1 MDEPIKLVRKMKK
14 TDSKPA
20 RHKQGNAVMAMS
32 QFADGGS
39 SAATQATVIS
49 IDSNQ
54 SNTTPTGGMNMDA
67 NAVKHVLE
75 ERRRLDEKLRKQR
88 EELEELRGLKEQ
100 KNEIEKQKK
109 LLLQKEEEVK
119 RQQMLLKYPP
129 PPMEDAPPPQPPPA
143 QTQTQTQTQ
152 AQIHHPIQ
160 PPPPQQRQQQQQH
173 PNPLPQYQQHRPLH
187 VSTGNINPPQTPP
200 TQLLTANMIK
210 SQLNNLPSFDSPIPI
225 PQLLWDGVTFHKYPF
240 NTTGGNPKQ
249 RMFRLKHGKKDE
261 PGTEIIVRGGGYDN
275 YFVDKYQQQGVLK
288 MAHLPLTLEWY
299 DSKKGPSK
307 KADKSLP
314 LDEIYEIKRGH
325 QTPTFWSF
333 AASRGVGGMHHMSV
347 CFSLNGDERTV
358 DVGCDTKEQ
367 MEAFLQALGGVMRW
381 VKEQRANPNETN
393 VDYGEDV
400 EGAHVSNAP
409 YNEAEDKGKLF
420 AAIKTDDLE
429 MVKFHLD
436 QKNCPIDIMDDF
448 SGDTA
453 LISAC
458 RLGRIDIVN
467 LALER
472 GARND
477 PHPEFGQTALQSA
490 VSAGHAN
497 CVKVILETAAPSHSD
512 LVIVNHEDFNKE
524 APIHVASRC
533 GNFPVL
539 ELLVEHG
546 ANMYLVDKNGRTC
559 LHCACM
565 GGHKQCLSYL
575 LDAGGDA
582 ILEERDHAGR
592 TCLHLAI
599 NGNKIECVRLLLETA
614 ADVKAVTPEGLT
626 CYRIAVKRN
635 YHTLARL
642 IKEYDRLRDGGALN
656 SNWDDDRSA
665 YTSNSDA
672 EGLSD
677 RGSLPRPH
685 KSASSPSVASLSSKK
700 SNQNSGGSN
709 GRNLIV
715 SKTSGSFDFSTLAS
729 PTMGGGGGQ
738 VWSSQGSTPHT
749 PHMMHGLDTYDV
761 SAGQLT
767 ARNNNNQYP
776 NYHNKGSSAGGYGSG
791 YGSGYES
798 PYAGSRHQNQP
809 QQQFPPQQYPPQ
821 AQPQQYNYHQQYNPQ
836 LSARELVRGVS
847 WNGPT
852 PAPNPTGYASDAGVN
867 YHNNNRR
874 HLMHTQSAS
883 PTMLHRAHTTGAQ
896 QRNHNIYHHQGVDY
910 QSDSGYS
917 NHQQQQMQGYTSDY
931 TPQTHNQHN
940 NAQGGYNS
948 DTSYSHSQ
956 SQRTKQSVSP
966 PPPIISPQPTQPE
979 PVVRVDSGRSV
990 VSAITLDDEMVN
1002 REIVVNVPGG
1012 ADGVEEDAY
1021 VDAGGFGDVESFY
1034 IGVDLWNVYESDG
1047 YPYYL
1052 RMRDNF
1058 SQWDDPRVVGVE
1070 DEGQVE
1076 GHEEHH
1082 EEHTHEEEEEEEE
1095 EQFEEPVAEEKEFE
1109 HHHHHMEEKLLSK
1122 PQETSSKEVAPTPTP
1137 PQAIIE
1143 EQLMSPTGTSSQ
1155 RAGVG
1160 ATFIN
1165 VNRTSKLVPQRP
1177 IHAETKNAPLVRSQ
1191 SSISSL
1197 SESPNKREMKDSV
1210 EEDVF
1215 EEPLEEVED
1224 KSMAEA
1230 KEESPPPSKS
1240 ELKASLM
1247 KNLKMAPPPNPPPS
1261 RPAPA
1266 PVPAHTSTSAPTPTI
1281 SKADLKN
1288 DPVLNK
1294 YVKMASVGVPA
1305 ANVLLKI
1312 KNDAISAD
1320 KIDLF
1325 CSAFN
1330 IEQKKEVEKKKAP
1343 AVYTDSE
1350 NDSSSSEESSGESPQ
1365 PTILSKEELSNDEDL
1380 AKYVKMT
1387 KMGIPPPAVVQKM
1400 KKDSIAADKVFA
1412 FELTFGL
1419 ATSASNKK
1427 KKKSKRDKNNL
1438 TPSRR
1443 TSVKM
1448 QQIHMNKVSEDR
1460 LQGSLWAGGEGE
1472 DDLAKDDIAAL
1483 EQAFGRQSVSPGLAA
1498 SGKKS
1503 VEKKEVSLVDPK
1515 RAYNVCIALA
1525 QFRSGFAEDWRK
1537 LVNAVVAF
1545 DEKSLSLEKVN
1556 NLKVLLPTER
1566 ELRDVMSFKG
1576 DVKKLG
1582 KCESFFRAVC
1592 EVDGVASLCEAFSA
1606 ILGFK
1611 ESAEDVKHKLKM
1623 IGSACDRIVGSK
1635 NLGVLMKKVLAVGN
1649 LMNESIGR
1657 PKVSGIRLESLLKL
1671 SLTKGTD
1678 RKTTVIDLVVQMIA
1692 GEGKQG
1698 EETLLI
1704 GEELRGIESG
1714 ARVKSVKTLVKSIEE
1729 IKDGVTVVEKCGE
1742 RAGVKGQEFLAYA
1755 RREVQGLDVDLET
1768 CQQKVEVLC
1777 NFFAEDSKVV
1787 EASNIIGVLLNFS
1800 RLVATSL
1807 ESYRRKQRR
1816 KEIDAAREANKRGG
1830 GRGNAGGGGSQFA
1843 SVRGDSDRRP
1853 PPTQQNQHH
1862 TPTSRSTS
1870 AQSTPERR
1878 HSNTNANQFNQDLL
1892 KQALAERRFS
1902 VAGEEKDGRNEGKNA
1917 HGDDSSDSDDW
1928 LDADETNGD

>member
-1 MDEPIKLVRKMKK
+1 MDQAILPPHRNIRPGADGNVASNISDDSSDEEPAASSHQHPPPPHNNVHLAYSNSNSNDPQRSTNGRRDTMDEPVQIVRKMKK

-32 QFADGGS
+32 AFADGGS
-39 SAATQATVIS
+39 PAATQATVVS
-49 IDSNQ
+49 IESHERNA
-54 SNTTPTGGMNMDA
+54 PPAGGMSMDA

-88 EELEELRGLKEQ
+88 EELEELRELKEQ

-109 LLLQKEEEVK
+109 LLQQKEEE
-119 RQQMLLKYPP
+119 
-129 PPMEDAPPPQPPPA
+129 
-143 QTQTQTQTQ
+143 
-152 AQIHHPIQ
+152 
-160 PPPPQQRQQQQQH
+160 
-173 PNPLPQYQQHRPLH
+173 
-187 VSTGNINPPQTPP
+187 
-200 TQLLTANMIK
+200 
-210 SQLNNLPSFDSPIPI
+210 SQLNSLPSYDAPIPV
-225 PQLLWDGVTFHKYPF
+225 PQLLWDGVTLHKYPF
-240 NTTGGNPKQ
+240 NSTGGNPKP

-275 YFVDKYQQQGVLK
+275 YFVEKYQQQGVLK
-288 MAHLPLTLEWY
+288 IAHLPLTVEWF

-307 KADKSLP
+307 KGDKSLP

-325 QTPTFWSF
+325 QTPTFWAF
-333 AASRGVGGMHHMSV
+333 AASRGVGGMHHTNT
-347 CFSLNGDERTV
+347 CFSLDGDERTV

-381 VKEQRANPNETN
+381 VKEQRANPNETT

-420 AAIKTDDLE
+420 AAVKTDNLE

-448 SGDTA
+448 SGDTV

-497 CVKVILETAAPSHSD
+497 CVKVILETAAPSQSD

-614 ADVKAVTPEGLT
+614 ADVKAVTPEGLS
-626 CYRIAVKRN
+626 CYRIAIKRN

-642 IKEYDRLRDGGALN
+642 VKEYDRLRDGGALG
-656 SNWDDDRSA
+656 SGWGDDDRSA

-672 EGLSD
+672 EGLSG
-677 RGSLPRPH
+677 REGGGSLPRPH
-685 KSASSPSVASLSSKK
+685 KSASSPSIASLSSKK
-700 SNQNSGGSN
+700 SNQNQGGSS
-709 GRNLIV
+709 GRNLIA

-729 PTMGGGGGQ
+729 PSMGGGGGQ
-738 VWSSQGSTPHT
+738 VWSSQGSFNPPPTPTTPHT
-749 PHMMHGLDTYDV
+749 PHTPRTPQTPHSHHTPHPHTPQSSMFNGLDTFDV
-761 SAGQLT
+761 SAGQMT
-767 ARNNNNQYP
+767 ARGGGAGY
-776 NYHNKGSSAGGYGSG
+776 NYHNNVPSGNGGGSVAGG

-798 PYAGSRHQNQP
+798 PYGGSRHQHHQQQQSQQVPP
-809 QQQFPPQQYPPQ
+809 QQQYYQQ
-821 AQPQQYNYHQQYNPQ
+821 QQQQQQQPQ

-847 WNGPT
+847 WNGPVS
-852 PAPNPTGYASDAGVN
+852 NPGGYASDAGVN
-867 YHNNNRR
+867 YAHVGRNAR

-883 PTMLHRAHTTGAQ
+883 PTMLHRAHTTGQ
-896 QRNHNIYHHQGVDY
+896 QQQQNFSRQGVDY
-910 QSDSGYS
+910 QSDSGFGGGRHGGGQQISGYGS
-917 NHQQQQMQGYTSDY
+917 DTGYRGTRQGQQQQQQHGYSSDY
-931 TPQTHNQHN
+931 GAGAPG
-940 NAQGGYNS
+940 GGYHS
-948 DTSYSHSQ
+948 DASLSHS
-956 SQRTKQSVSP
+956 RVNNSVSP
-966 PPPIISPQPTQPE
+966 PPPIISPTTERAQPE

-990 VSAITLDDEMVN
+990 VSAITLDEDMVN
-1002 REIVVNVPGG
+1002 VVINVPGG

-1070 DEGQVE
+1070 YEGQ
-1076 GHEEHH
+1076 EEHQK
-1082 EEHTHEEEEEEEE
+1082 EDGVQLQEEED
-1095 EQFEEPVAEEKEFE
+1095 QFEEPAAEEGKGAE
-1109 HHHHHMEEKLLSK
+1109 
-1122 PQETSSKEVAPTPTP
+1122 QP
-1137 PQAIIE
+1137 PLAVVE
-1143 EQLMSPTGTSSQ
+1143 EQLLSPTGTSSH

-1165 VNRTSKLVPQRP
+1165 INRTSKLVPERP
-1177 IHAETKNAPLVRSQ
+1177 IHAETKNAPLIRSQ
-1191 SSISSL
+1191 SSLSSL
-1197 SESPNKREMKDSV
+1197 SESPNKREMKESV

-1215 EEPLEEVED
+1215 ETPLEIEREVEEEMKEAPPSVSLSSVTES
-1224 KSMAEA
+1224 KSSE
-1230 KEESPPPSKS
+1230 SKS
-1240 ELKASLM
+1240 EFKLDSKAEFKASLM
-1247 KNLKMAPPPNPPPS
+1247 KNLKMSPPSKPPPTRSKPE
-1261 RPAPA
+1261 APA
-1266 PVPAHTSTSAPTPTI
+1266 TPTKAVAKVASRVAV
-1281 SKADLKN
+1281 SKADLKK
-1288 DPVLNK
+1288 DPVLGK
-1294 YVKMASVGVPA
+1294 YAKMAGVGVPA
-1305 ANVLLKI
+1305 PNVLLKMKGDGI
-1312 KNDAISAD
+1312 SGEKVAI
-1320 KIDLF
+1320 F
-1325 CSAFN
+1325 CSAFGVVDN
-1330 IEQKKEVEKKKAP
+1330 ATKGGGDVE
-1343 AVYTDSE
+1343 
-1350 NDSSSSEESSGESPQ
+1350 EEEDEEEEEEEEEDKVA
-1365 PTILSKEELSNDEDL
+1365 ILSKEELGEDEDL
-1380 AKYVKMT
+1380 GKYIKMT

-1400 KKDSIAADKVFA
+1400 KKDRIAADKVLA

-1419 ATSASNKK
+1419 ASPPSSKKMKK
-1427 KKKSKRDKNNL
+1427 KKGGDVM

-1483 EQAFGRQSVSPGLAA
+1483 EQAFGRQSVSPVISGPG
-1498 SGKKS
+1498 GKKTA
-1503 VEKKEVSLVDPK
+1503 EKREVSLVDPK

-1525 QFRSGFAEDWRK
+1525 QFRSGFGEDWRM
-1537 LVNAVVAF
+1537 LVNAVVSF

-1566 ELRDVMSFKG
+1566 ELRDVMAFKG
-1576 DVKKLG
+1576 DMKKLG
-1582 KCESFFRAVC
+1582 KCESFFRAVG
-1592 EVDGVASLCEAFSA
+1592 EVEGLASLCEAFSV
-1606 ILGFK
+1606 ILGFQ
-1611 ESAEDVKHKLKM
+1611 ESVEDVKNKLSM

-1698 EETLLI
+1698 EDTLLI

-1714 ARVKSVKTLVKSIEE
+1714 ARVKSVKTLVKVIEE
-1729 IKDGVTVVEKCGE
+1729 IKEGVSVVEKCGD
-1742 RAGVKGQEFLAYA
+1742 RAKLRGQDFLKSA
-1755 RREVQGLDVDLET
+1755 RLEVQALDADLET
-1768 CQQKVEVLC
+1768 CQGKVTVLC
-1777 NFFAEDSKVV
+1777 NFFAEDPTVV

-1807 ESYRRKQRR
+1807 EAYRRKQRR

-1830 GRGNAGGGGSQFA
+1830 AVTGGGGGGGGSQFA
-1843 SVRGDSDRRP
+1843 SVRVDHSLP
-1853 PPTQQNQHH
+1853 PP
-1862 TPTSRSTS
+1862 ST
-1870 AQSTPERR
+1870 STPERR
-1878 HSNTNANQFNQDLL
+1878 RSSANQFNQDLL
-1892 KQALAERRFS
+1892 KQALATRRFS
-1902 VAGEEKDGRNEGKNA
+1902 VAGEEKESREEGKNTR
-1917 HGDDSSDSDDW
+1917 DSDTDSDDW
-1928 LDADETNGD
+1928 LDADETNGEK